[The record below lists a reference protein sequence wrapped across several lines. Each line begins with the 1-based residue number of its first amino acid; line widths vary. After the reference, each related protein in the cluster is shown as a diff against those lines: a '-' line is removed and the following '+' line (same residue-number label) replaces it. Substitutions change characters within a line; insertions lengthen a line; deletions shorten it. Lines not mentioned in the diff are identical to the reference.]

1 MHLFYYALGIKK
13 GDEII
18 LPSQTHVATAMA
30 IEAVGAKPIFID
42 SDVKTGNIDVDLIE
56 KKNFKKLRS

>member
-1 MHLFYYALGIKK
+1 
-13 GDEII
+13 
-18 LPSQTHVATAMA
+18 MA

-56 KKNFKKLRS
+56 KKISKKLRS